1 MVLINGLTIDEIN
14 AALIALQRGQGEVVG
29 GVKGTT
35 IQNISISNSSNG
47 SSSPDF
53 TPQIN
58 ALLDKGEELTEAVQ
72 DIKGKQNDMQTEL
85 ENMGNS
91 LMAHGVKGLFWDS
104 STNMLSIIMQNN
116 QPLSVEIPSDTVT
129 LTLGDDNVLHFTMGG
144 ANDYYPQTIDL
155 TLPYIRSSEKGSANG
170 VATLD
175 STGRIP
181 YSQLPESAMTFLG
194 EWDASTNTPHL
205 EDGTGVNGDFYVCSA
220 GGTVNFGT
228 QASPRNITFYPN
240 DRVIYEGEND
250 QWFRLPAG
258 EVRTVNGMS
267 GDVTL
272 NANNIDYS
280 SGVTIKDKI
289 DSIEPVQSDWEEDD
303 PNDPAYIKNKIPIWI
318 ESGQADDNMTPV
330 DNVTDGQ
337 MRPVTSN
344 AVYDALQNVATEMP
358 VYPTVADAEADLPN
372 LEEGDFVATPDGN
385 GGVTDEVTDGD
396 MRAVTSNAVAES
408 LSYSLTEIDTG
419 AKWIDGKTIY
429 RLTVGG
435 LNTTIQAY
443 SNANIFT
450 DSVVS
455 QIDTLISYKG
465 IGKDSGN
472 NKCVN
477 SFTNMIVYD
486 TNKIRC
492 RNNEAI
498 FTINTLVLEYT
509 KTS

>member
-104 STNMLSIIMQNN
+104 STNMLSLIMQND

-155 TLPYIRSSEKGSANG
+155 TLPYIRASEKGEANG

-175 STGRIP
+175 NTGRIP

-205 EDGTGVNGDFYVCSA
+205 EDGTGTNGDFYVVSA

-228 QASPRNITFYPN
+228 QAEPRNITFYPN
-240 DRVIYEGEND
+240 DRVIYEGSSD

-258 EVRTVNGMS
+258 EVRTVNGLS

-272 NANNIDYS
+272 TANNIDYS
-280 SGVTIKDKI
+280 SGVTIKSKI

-303 PNDPAYIKNKIPIWI
+303 TSDPAYIKNKIPIWI
-318 ESGQADDNMTPV
+318 ANGQADDNMTPV

-372 LEEGDFVATPDGN
+372 LEVGDFVATPDGD

-396 MRAVTSNAVAES
+396 MRAVTSNAVYDA
-408 LSYSLTEIDTG
+408 I
-419 AKWIDGKTIY
+419 K
-429 RLTVGG
+429 
-435 LNTTIQAY
+435 
-443 SNANIFT
+443 
-450 DSVVS
+450 
-455 QIDTLISYKG
+455 
-465 IGKDSGN
+465 
-472 NKCVN
+472 N
-477 SFTNMIVYD
+477 SFPDYAHKQLIFNSTSSGYTNNNYVMPDNGMLIASGYGAGEATSYIYFTCNGVVVKQQGYSDEYICNSIMARKGDVIQIQMKCTIV
-486 TNKIRC
+486 
-492 RNNEAI
+492 NNGLY
-498 FTINTLVLEYT
+498 FVPC
-509 KTS
+509 K